1 MSSLEESS
9 SAKRLRIAAAPGLP
23 EYCLAV
29 LAQLSEE
36 KLQEKLEASDKQKIA
51 TAVQEALDWCHE
63 KELAEK
69 AKLKELEGI
78 VESILRRCA
87 PAVAIRETEK
97 PAEDIADNSYPT
109 FPVTTGGGRSSSD
122 PGGLSL
128 LEPDFR
134 KCLGCRWRLPK
145 GDARHTRVLG
155 ECKHPHDTSDSWTCP
170 GCVSHRPR
178 GYSDHTNL
186 PTECRWA
193 TAGHRQNNLLAGV
206 RRDGGVR

>member
-9 SAKRLRIAAAPGLP
+9 SAKRLRIAPAHGLP

-78 VESILRRCA
+78 VESILRRCTLA
-87 PAVAIRETEK
+87 
-97 PAEDIADNSYPT
+97 
-109 FPVTTGGGRSSSD
+109 
-122 PGGLSL
+122 
-128 LEPDFR
+128 
-134 KCLGCRWRLPK
+134 
-145 GDARHTRVLG
+145 
-155 ECKHPHDTSDSWTCP
+155 
-170 GCVSHRPR
+170 
-178 GYSDHTNL
+178 
-186 PTECRWA
+186 A
-193 TAGHRQNNLLAGV
+193 TAASRE
-206 RRDGGVR
+206 DD